1 MPSVNS
7 SNDDPLRRAIWSI
20 FDRFRNYSSEKVAD
34 VALREVF
41 GLWLAAG
48 DGSSCKRELEHRF
61 QSYKV
66 AEPELADIVRAH
78 LEDLVRAVSKPGVF
92 AEIFELVLEASLTVL
107 GRARQE
113 YQSSEVLN
121 SFLGEIIE
129 PPESVFD
136 PACGFGGTLLSMGAP
151 KTAKIVGTELHSGSA
166 DVAEMRLRIHGYK
179 HVEIRCSNSLTDGPT
194 AKWDQIVVQPPFG
207 LRPSAS
213 EVDPRLVQGHSPR
226 GQIDGD
232 NAWLRLVADSMAP
245 AGKAVIVVP
254 QRSITIQARKST
266 AISYIIENDWL
277 DASIAI
283 PPGLIPGTQIG
294 ATVLVLDRDKSSH
307 KRGKVLVC
315 NAADLVSRHVSP
327 SSTAIKEWLLQG
339 VTPQTPNWQTS
350 IIAAEEL
357 LVHGPLP
364 RRYLSE
370 PPTEQT
376 LRPESPGRFLSSVIL
391 ENFKS
396 ISEETE
402 IPLRPLTVVYGKNS
416 AGKSSVLQSL
426 LLLKQ
431 SVHANEFAAS
441 GQVIDL
447 GSYAGVLNNHNREK
461 TLKIGVKFSSNPK
474 IDSDHVV
481 PSPSENRYVS
491 VGWSNVNSASSQFP
505 SSLCVGLGEKTIE
518 LTGNSDEPDTLNLP
532 TDAIETFVGTTFQD
546 LAYYPPNKPTKG
558 GQGKRLAQKLNRE
571 KIFSIPI
578 SLSNL
583 RLHSISRN
591 IVTKISHFDSD
602 FRRGL
607 YGSYLN
613 RGLAYWSAV
622 GEELYNLVNR
632 MSYIGPLRQSPSR
645 FSHRVEASGRLDMPF
660 YLLDNESE
668 RMEVSRWLSRLGTNY
683 ELDVV
688 NPIRPEYRDAVGDMA
703 SMLLTDSRSGIQVT
717 PADVGFGIS
726 QVLPIVTELLVRMD
740 SIVLIEQPE
749 IHLHPAMQAEL
760 ADLLIESTS
769 ASGRAN
775 QVIAETHSETLVL
788 RVQRRIREG
797 VLSSDDVAV
806 LYVDQNPD
814 GTGFVQELRL
824 DSSGEFIDSWPNG
837 FFDEQFDEIF
847 GDI

>member
-20 FDRFRNYSSEKVAD
+20 FDKFRNYSSEKVAD

-48 DGSSCKRELEHRF
+48 DGNSCKQELEHRF
-61 QSYKV
+61 QSFKV
-66 AEPELADIVRAH
+66 AEPELADSVRAH
-78 LEDLVRAVSKPGVF
+78 LEDLVRADSRPGVF

-129 PPESVFD
+129 HPESVFD

-151 KTAKIVGTELHSGSA
+151 KTARIVGTELHSGSA

-179 HVEIRCSNSLTDGPT
+179 HVEIRCSNSLTDGPS

-213 EVDPRLVQGHSPR
+213 EVDPRLVQEHSPR

-254 QRSITIQARKST
+254 QRSITIQDRRST
-266 AISYIIENDWL
+266 AISYIIEKDWL

-315 NAADLVSRHVSP
+315 NAADLVSRSVSP

-339 VTPQTPNWQTS
+339 LPPETPNWQAS
-350 IIAAEEL
+350 VVSAEEL
-357 LVHGPLP
+357 LVHGPAP
-364 RRYLSE
+364 KRYLSE

-376 LRPESPGRFLSSVIL
+376 LRPESPGRFLTSVVL

-396 ISEETE
+396 IGEETE

-431 SVHANEFAAS
+431 SIHANEFAAS
-441 GQVIDL
+441 GQIIDL
-447 GSYAGVLNNHNREK
+447 GSFAGVLNNHDSGK
-461 TLKIGVKFSSNPK
+461 TLKIGVKFSSNPT
-474 IDSDHVV
+474 IDSDEAV
-481 PSPSENRYVS
+481 PNPEETRYVS
-491 VGWSNVNSASSQFP
+491 VGWSNRHSASSQFP
-505 SSLCVGLGEKTIE
+505 VSLCMGLGDASIE
-518 LTGNSDEPDTLNLP
+518 LTDNAEERGMLNLP
-532 TDAIETFVGTTFQD
+532 VAAVGAFVGATFRNPS
-546 LAYYPPNKPTKG
+546 YYPPNKPTKG
-558 GQGKRLAQKLNRE
+558 GQSRRVVQMLKRAN
-571 KIFSIPI
+571 ISSIPF

-583 RLHSISRN
+583 RLQNISRN
-591 IVTKISHFDSD
+591 VLTEISYIDSGS
-602 FRRGL
+602 RAGL
-607 YGSYLN
+607 CSSYLY
-613 RGLAYWSAV
+613 RGVAYWSAM
-622 GEELYNLVNR
+622 GEELFNLVNR
-632 MSYIGPLRQSPSR
+632 MSYIGPLRRSPLR
-645 FSHRVEASGRLDMPF
+645 FSHRMETSDRLDIPF

-668 RMEVSRWLSRLGTNY
+668 RIEVSNWLSRLGTNY

-688 NPIRPEYRDAVGDMA
+688 NPIRPEYRDAVGDIA

-760 ADLLIESTS
+760 ADLLIESTLT
-769 ASGRAN
+769 SGRAN

-788 RVQRRIREG
+788 RLQKRIREG
-797 VLSSDDVAV
+797 VLSPEDVAV
-806 LYVDQNPD
+806 LYVDQDAD
-814 GTGFVQELRL
+814 GVGSVEELRL
-824 DSSGEFIDSWPNG
+824 DSSGDFIDSWPNG